1 MSKMKKLMKV
11 SNPLNNTGGTG
22 ESMDAFDHPD
32 ADVYGGLDLRVTSNV
47 VARPISLY
55 DIQPDPTQPRRVLPS
70 YLRHLLRSA
79 SIDEIIMQWHIVAE
93 QELGERIDT
102 LALIEKRGQV
112 AEEESNASG
121 AAGDFLEMLKLAG
134 DIHRD
139 GLLNPITIIGL
150 DTPYRIETGERRWWA
165 YHMLRFYIG
174 STQWE
179 AIPANITHRAS
190 VWRMAGE
197 NQSRQNLNSIA
208 KARQLALIIMD
219 LNVDRDYLPYDSFPH
234 DREYYAQVG
243 NGNEHRI
250 PDDRLKEVCDATGLS
265 SKAQVS
271 QYRRLVRDLD
281 NDLWDKFDQDN
292 TPELVIRQILST
304 PLSKRLTT
312 VNLTPPAPPPVSG
325 KLGKFW
331 HETTV
336 YMSKQRKLADRV
348 GGDERAEMVRGLRIL
363 ADEIEKI
370 GSDGSKKRR

>member
-11 SNPLNNTGGTG
+11 SNPLNNSGGTG
-22 ESMDAFDHPD
+22 ESSDAFDPPD

-55 DIQPDPTQPRRVLPS
+55 DIYPDPTQPRRVLPL
-70 YLRHLLRSA
+70 YLRHLLRSTP
-79 SIDEIIMQWHIVAE
+79 IDEIITHWHGASE
-93 QELGERIDT
+93 EAYGERIDV

-112 AEEESNASG
+112 AEEDAPVSG
-121 AAGDFLEMLKLAG
+121 IHGDFMEMLKLAG

-150 DTPYRIETGERRWWA
+150 DAPYRIETGERRWWA
-165 YHMLRFYIG
+165 YHILRFYTGG
-174 STQWE
+174 SQWE

-197 NQSRQNLNSIA
+197 NQSRQNLNAIA

-219 LNVDRDYLPYDSFPH
+219 LNVDRDYLPYDSFQH

-271 QYRRLVRDLD
+271 QYRRLFRDLD
-281 NDLWDKFDQDN
+281 NDLWDKFDQEN

-304 PLSKRLTT
+304 PLNKRLTT
-312 VNLTPPAPPPVSG
+312 VNLNPPTPPTENPYMG
-325 KLGKFW
+325 QFW
-331 HETTV
+331 ASYDKIAKKHTQIAGRVGEAERRQ
-336 YMSKQRKLADRV
+336 MADALRKLAD
-348 GGDERAEMVRGLRIL
+348 DLERT
-363 ADEIEKI
+363 
-370 GSDGSKKRR
+370 KK